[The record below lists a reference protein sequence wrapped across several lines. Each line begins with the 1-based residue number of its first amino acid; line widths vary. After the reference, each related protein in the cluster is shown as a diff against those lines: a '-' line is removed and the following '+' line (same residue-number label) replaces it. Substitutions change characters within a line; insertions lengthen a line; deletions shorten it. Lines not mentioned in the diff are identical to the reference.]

1 MAGNSNEAPVFKRW
15 VESRNNPLSGASDA
29 VRFFSADALRAAFI
43 AGYNRR
49 KWETRKVVN
58 ELSPDIEPNDNPFA

>member
-1 MAGNSNEAPVFKRW
+1 MPGERNEAPRFALW
-15 VESRNNPLSGASDA
+15 VESTDNPLHAASDA

-49 KWETRKVVN
+49 RWETSRN
-58 ELSPDIEPNDNPFA
+58 RHDDFGNPIDNPFT